1 MPQLTGAHV
10 HEMLSHLMGGQN
22 HAVLLLVLGVVG
34 VLSLLFGYR
43 LVKLFVFLIGFAIGA
58 LIGSA
63 VNDSNALQVIVYGVI
78 SGAVALLLWY
88 LGIFLIG
95 AVCGVLLAAYL
106 EIRTTEVVWTFAII
120 GGILAIVVMKFM
132 VIVSTSWTGASILA
146 PIISYMFRITN
157 ARVELVCTIVLA
169 VLGIIFQYGT
179 APAAKPGRGTGG
191 GEPRE
196 QIPSDEAQ
204 PSE

>member
-10 HEMLSHLMGGQN
+10 HEMFSHLMGGQN

-43 LVKLFVFLIGFAIGA
+43 LVKLFVFLGGFVIGA
-58 LIGSA
+58 LVGYA
-63 VNDSNALQVIVYGVI
+63 VNDSSVLHAVVFGVI

-132 VIVSTSWTGASILA
+132 VIVFTSWTGASILA

-196 QIPSDEAQ
+196 QIASDEAQ
-204 PSE
+204 PAE

>member
-1 MPQLTGAHV
+1 MHQLTGAHV
-10 HEMLSHLMGGQN
+10 HEMLSHMMGGEN

-95 AVCGVLLAAYL
+95 AVCGFLLAAYL

-132 VIVSTSWTGASILA
+132 VIVFTSWTGASILA

-196 QIPSDEAQ
+196 QIASDEAQ
-204 PSE
+204 PAE